1 MAHAADDTPRR
12 LLEAAGEV
20 FAAKGFQA
28 ATVREICRRAGANL
42 AAVNYHFGDKHQL
55 YIEAVKHAQ
64 CCGEEDPLPQWPPD
78 TPPAAKLRGYVHR
91 MLARFLD
98 DRRPA
103 WHAQLMAR
111 EMAEPTEACV
121 ALVDSYI
128 RPSYELL
135 DGILEELLPP
145 GTPVSDRHLI
155 AFSIVGQCVHFKIHR
170 PIAVQLVGEEEYA
183 TYDVMRLADHVARF
197 SLAALGHE
205 MPARENTTESSATLL
220 P

>member
-1 MAHAADDTPRR
+1 MAHAADDTRGR
-12 LLEAAGEV
+12 LLQAAGEV

-28 ATVREICRRAGANL
+28 ATVREICGQAGANL
-42 AAVNYHFGDKHQL
+42 AAVNYHFGDKQQL
-55 YIEAVKHAQ
+55 YVETVKHAQ
-64 CCGEEDPLPQWPPD
+64 CSGVEELLPQWPPD
-78 TPPAAKLRGYVHR
+78 TPPAVKLRDYIHR

-98 DRRPA
+98 ARRPV

-111 EMAEPTEACV
+111 EMAEPTAACV

-135 DGILEELLPP
+135 NQILEELLPP
-145 GTPVSDRHLI
+145 GTPVTDRHLV

-170 PIAVQLVGEEEYA
+170 PIAVQLVGQEEFA
-183 TYDVMRLADHVARF
+183 TYDVARLADHVARF

-205 MPARENTTESSATLL
+205 VSVCGDTFPRSIPAK

>member
-135 DGILEELLPP
+135 DGINCPIGSVNITERL
-145 GTPVSDRHLI
+145 GTSHQVSDI
-155 AFSIVGQCVHFKIHR
+155 GQ
-170 PIAVQLVGEEEYA
+170 
-183 TYDVMRLADHVARF
+183 
-197 SLAALGHE
+197 LGHGTIAR
-205 MPARENTTESSATLL
+205 MAQAGDHHGGNGPAVGNTVSAAEHHAESVRGNNDICR
-220 P
+220 

>member
-20 FAAKGFQA
+20 FAARGFQA
-28 ATVREICRRAGANL
+28 ATVREICRCARANL
-42 AAVNYHFGDKHQL
+42 AAVNYHFGDKQQL
-55 YIEAVKHAQ
+55 YIETVKHAQ
-64 CCGEEDPLPQWPPD
+64 CCGEEDSLPEWPSD
-78 TPPAAKLRGYVHR
+78 TPPAAKLRDYVHR

-98 DRRPA
+98 NRRPA

-111 EMAEPTEACV
+111 EMADPTEACV

-135 DGILEELLPP
+135 DDILEELLPS

-170 PIAVQLVGEEEYA
+170 PIAVQLVGEEEYG
-183 TYDVMRLADHVARF
+183 TYDVVRLADHVARF

-205 MPARENTTESSATLL
+205 MPACGGTSPSSATAE

>member
-1 MAHAADDTPRR
+1 MAHAADDTRGR

-28 ATVREICRRAGANL
+28 ATVREICGRAGANL
-42 AAVNYHFGDKHQL
+42 AAVNYHFGDKQRL
-55 YIEAVKHAQ
+55 YVETVKHAQ
-64 CCGEEDPLPQWPPD
+64 CSGEEESLPEWPPD
-78 TPPAAKLRGYVHR
+78 TPPEVKLSDYVHR
-91 MLARFLD
+91 MLARFFD
-98 DRRPA
+98 ARRPV

-135 DGILEELLPP
+135 DRILEDLLPA
-145 GTPVSDRHLI
+145 GTSVTDRHLI

-170 PIAVQLVGEEEYA
+170 PIAVQLVGQEEYA
-183 TYDVMRLADHVARF
+183 TYDVARLADHVAGF
-197 SLAALGHE
+197 SLAALRRE
-205 MPARENTTESSATLL
+205 PPAWLSTL
-220 P
+220 PPSMSVKP